1 MRKCWNCGQPTN
13 NDNSRVCSDEI
24 CQRAEKK
31 SSNGEFKHRAAVEF
45 YEREVGRKREYAQ
58 RPEVK
63 KRKAEY
69 AREYHRRPERKAKAR
84 EYNARPEVKEQR
96 REYRRRPE
104 RKAKRREYQRRP
116 EVKAKKREYNRKY
129 LRKKKLREEEWFLL
143 DEQVNQLRSTE
154 SGDTPWLRRTYELYN
169 T

>member
-13 NDNSRVCSDEI
+13 NENSRVCSDEI

-69 AREYHRRPERKAKAR
+69 AREY
-84 EYNARPEVKEQR
+84 
-96 REYRRRPE
+96 
-104 RKAKRREYQRRP
+104 QRRP

-129 LRKKKLREEEWFLL
+129 LRKKKLREEE
-143 DEQVNQLRSTE
+143 
-154 SGDTPWLRRTYELYN
+154 
-169 T
+169 

>member
-31 SSNGEFKHRAAVEF
+31 ASNGEFKHRAAVEF

-69 AREYHRRPERKAKAR
+69 AREYHRRPERKAKRR
-84 EYNARPEVKEQR
+84 EYQRRPEVK
-96 REYRRRPE
+96 
-104 RKAKRREYQRRP
+104 AKKREYQRRP

-129 LRKKKLREEEWFLL
+129 LRKKKLREEE
-143 DEQVNQLRSTE
+143 
-154 SGDTPWLRRTYELYN
+154 
-169 T
+169 